1 MSYCD
6 DKKLALRISEEAR
19 QELETNLQSGIEGI
33 IEAPYNNTEE
43 LRKQYKEATKKG
55 EKKSLLKDI
64 EIEKK
69 RFNAHVELFNHLKD
83 TSLEYLYETNAF
95 IIPSDYVNN
104 RIDWIQ
110 GVFQE
115 AYAMSS
121 FANREKGI
129 AKSGLNNSAQWDARK
144 IRWIL
149 RKIKGWEA
157 RAKSNKE
164 LTPYENTIKMPLLVA
179 ASIDPTGQVSKL
191 VKMTTG
197 LLDSYLQIG
206 YPWKVSIID
215 PITKQRN
222 PISLESIDRKISGI
236 GARGD
241 VPGLTDYQKSIAAS
255 DLSEDLAHSEV
266 RSIIPRDIPT
276 NPKNFVK
283 WRNSWAG
290 KQFFEMIKFESERHE
305 IGDVDSRYVMI
316 PLHSNE
322 KGASLLSKH
331 RKAQLKEN
339 QIDTDPGENENAFLV
354 YRIPNDISGFFS
366 DIKSNKLI
374 TEESLQKHLQPTELE
389 EGFFTAQEH
398 RVYKHEK
405 IPGTMNPKRK
415 YANWSRGVQFQNKVY
430 EPPDSWMPEMW
441 DAVNMQREWNELF
454 YHKILKKDHMAV
466 MEELH
471 SYINQVKPELLN
483 MGWDIN
489 DIQEI
494 INKISDIGGIDFNV
508 TIDKQGDFVSSN
520 SFVRKASK
528 WSYGPVKFDRTVYL
542 QMSEEALDVVQ
553 KSYLPEIEAQLA
565 TDYSILNSPESNLSE
580 RTESLERI
588 SEYEDR
594 KKYYEEFVVNQEK
607 RMYGDT
613 DTDVDKRNMVMV
625 NKILATKGRTLF
637 TDHKRRRKDR
647 NVYSE
652 GVDQANRANELTRLK
667 IQLLKTVLAFK
678 KNPSLVNY
686 LVDQVKA
693 ASGDADIEAGFIN
706 LNYGD
711 QDIAENFGENVTAE
725 TIRDRGIFYRS
736 IKTAFNLGVGTSL
749 TNNFQRKNG
758 VINYGFKS
766 VLESMRVMNPIAG
779 QGGTREHTYED
790 LIQQVEETGV
800 LSPGNAFIDMLT
812 LGMDLGQ
819 GNSSDWKE
827 ALAPL
832 VDIVR
837 LIKATNLDKW
847 LNQSKTWDKLIL
859 SAQGLGDIASITD
872 LEELKKLEEELKRVK
887 EDLYDIVHGDYK
899 NTTKDRK
906 YLEKKLQDLKLGIK
920 QSMIN
925 RLVKWKLEWF
935 PSGIAKSVLTMAGS
949 ERQMRSEFAFI
960 GFNISREQGRVVIP
974 ESGEWKYTDSKDAV
988 DMARLSVYMNLFGLT
1003 KVMSSK
1009 MFRGAVGGIGLQFRQ
1024 YDYHQTIDEMEWLRS
1039 AAMSPDK
1046 WWTKNRAAAYTSLAF
1061 RITLQTMKKAIR
1073 GVSHSA
1079 KLAGVSK
1086 DQLRYWQKMINLNP
1100 EHDDKNLD
1108 RATNFFLIS
1117 GLPTLILK
1125 YMYFTLPE
1133 YHFYRNIQNFSRR
1146 FLSDD
1151 INMRAARGLE
1161 SMVVNKMITIATLL
1175 LYAAKVLD
1183 PDDEEEAIEDA
1194 LREGPISIEIIS
1206 IYLWIIDFSGNFL
1219 RGLRPFLPTPFKQI
1233 SQDKSV
1239 REFTEDILD

>member
-19 QELETNLQSGIEGI
+19 KELETNLESGIAGI
-33 IEAPYNNTEE
+33 IEVPHNNTKA
-43 LRKQYKEATKKG
+43 LKKQYKEATKKG
-55 EKKSLLKDI
+55 EKKSLLEDI
-64 EIEKK
+64 KIEKK
-69 RFNAHVELFNHLKD
+69 RFEAHQALFQHLMD

-121 FANREKGI
+121 FANRDKGI
-129 AKSGLNNSAQWDARK
+129 TKSGLNNSAQWDAGK

-164 LTPYENTIKMPLLVA
+164 LTPYENTMKMPLLVA

-215 PITKQRN
+215 PITKKRN
-222 PISLESIDRKISGI
+222 PISLESNDRKISCI

-322 KGASLLSKH
+322 KGASLLRKH

-466 MEELH
+466 MEEFH

-489 DIQEI
+489 DIQEVL
-494 INKISDIGGIDFNV
+494 NKISDIGGIDFNV
-508 TIDKQGDFVSSN
+508 TIDKQDNFVSSN

-528 WSYGPVKFDRTVYL
+528 WSYGPVKFERTVYL

-613 DTDVDKRNMVMV
+613 DTDVDRRNMVMV

-693 ASGDADIEAGFIN
+693 ASGDADIEAGFMN
-706 LNYGD
+706 LNYSD
-711 QDIAENFGENVTAE
+711 QDMAEMFGENVTAE
-725 TIRDRGIFYRS
+725 TLRDWGIFWRS

-758 VINYGFKS
+758 VINYGFKTI
-766 VLESMRVMNPIAG
+766 LESMRVMNPIAG

-800 LSPGNAFIDMLT
+800 LHPGNAFIDMLT
-812 LGMDLGQ
+812 MSMDLGQ
-819 GNSSDWKE
+819 GNSSDLKE
-827 ALAPL
+827 ALLPL
-832 VDIVR
+832 VDIGR
-837 LIKATNLDKW
+837 LIKATSLDKW
-847 LNQSKTWDKLIL
+847 LNQSKSWDKLIL
-859 SAQGLGDIASITD
+859 SAQSRGDVAGKID
-872 LEELKKLEEELKRVK
+872 LEELRRVK

-925 RLVKWKLEWF
+925 RIVKWKLEYF
-935 PSGIAKSVLTMAGS
+935 PSGILEAVVTMAGS
-949 ERQMRSEFAFI
+949 ERQMRSEFAFT

-988 DMARLSVYMNLFGLT
+988 DMARLSVLMNLFGLT
-1003 KVMSSK
+1003 KVMSAK
-1009 MFRGAVGGIGLQFRQ
+1009 MFRGAVGGMGLQFRQ
-1024 YDYHQTIDEMEWLRS
+1024 YDYHQTIVEMEWLRS
-1039 AAMSPDK
+1039 AAMSPE
-1046 WWTKNRAAAYTSLAF
+1046 WVSNRAAGYGTLPF
-1061 RITLQTMKKAIR
+1061 RITLQIMKKAIR
-1073 GVSHSA
+1073 GGMHSA
-1079 KLAGVSK
+1079 RLAGVSK
-1086 DQLRYWQKMINLNP
+1086 DQVKYWQKMINLNP

-1117 GLPTLILK
+1117 GVPTIMLK
-1125 YMYFTLPE
+1125 YLYFNFAP
-1133 YHFYRNIQNFSRR
+1133 YHVLRNVQNFSRR

-1151 INMRAARGLE
+1151 INMRASRGLE
-1161 SMVVNKMITIATLL
+1161 SMVVNKMITISMLL
-1175 LYAAKVLD
+1175 MYALCQLE
-1183 PDDEEEAIEDA
+1183 PDDEEDTIEDA
-1194 LREGPISIEIIS
+1194 LRELPFSMEIITM
-1206 IYLWIIDFSGNFL
+1206 YLWIIDFSGNFL
-1219 RGLRPFLPTPFKQI
+1219 RGLRPYLPTPIKQI

-1239 REFTEDILD
+1239 REFSEDILD

>member
-19 QELETNLQSGIEGI
+19 QELEINLQRGIEGI
-33 IEAPYNNTEE
+33 IEAPYNNTKA
-43 LRKQYKEATKKG
+43 LKNKHKEATRIG
-55 EKKSLLKDI
+55 EKKSLLEDI
-64 EIEKK
+64 KIEQE
-69 RFNAHVELFNHLKD
+69 RFKAHDLLFKHLMD

-115 AYAMSS
+115 AYAISS
-121 FANREKGI
+121 FANRDKGI
-129 AKSGLNNSAQWDARK
+129 TKSGLNNPEQWDAGK

-149 RKIKGWEA
+149 RKIKGWEDK
-157 RAKSNKE
+157 AKSNKE
-164 LTPYENTIKMPLLVA
+164 LTPYENTMKMPWLVA
-179 ASIDPTGQVSKL
+179 ASIDSTGQVSKL

-241 VPGLTDYQKSIAAS
+241 VSGLTDYQKSIAAS
-255 DLSEDLAHSEV
+255 DLSEELAHSEV
-266 RSIIPRDIPT
+266 RSIVPRDIPT

-322 KGASLLSKH
+322 KGASLLGKH
-331 RKAQLKEN
+331 RKAQLKDN

-389 EGFFTAQEH
+389 EGFFTGQEH

-415 YANWSRGVQFQNKVY
+415 YANWSRGVQFQNNVY

-441 DAVNMQREWNELF
+441 EAVNMQREWNELF
-454 YHKILKKDHMAV
+454 YEKILKKDHIEV
-466 MEELH
+466 MRELQ

-489 DIQEI
+489 DIQEV
-494 INKISDIGGIDFNV
+494 INKISDIGGIDFNI
-508 TIDKQGDFVSSN
+508 TTDKQGNFISSN

-528 WSYGPVKFDRTVYL
+528 WSYGPVKFQRTVYL
-542 QMSEEALDVVQ
+542 QMSEEALNVVQ

-613 DTDVDKRNMVMV
+613 DTDVDRRNMVMV

-667 IQLLKTVLAFK
+667 IQLFKTVLAFK

-693 ASGDADIEAGFIN
+693 ASGDADIEAGFMN
-706 LNYGD
+706 LNYSD
-711 QDIAENFGENVTAE
+711 QNTAEMFGENATAE
-725 TIRDRGIFYRS
+725 TIRDRGIFWRS
-736 IKTAFNLGVGTSL
+736 IKTAFNLGAGTSL

-800 LSPGNAFIDMLT
+800 LHPGNAFIDMLT
-812 LGMDLGQ
+812 MSMDLGQ
-819 GNSSDWKE
+819 GNSSDLKE
-827 ALAPL
+827 ALLPL
-832 VDIVR
+832 VDLGR
-837 LIKATNLDKW
+837 LMKATSLDKW

-859 SAQGLGDIASITD
+859 SAQSRGDVAGKIDI
-872 LEELKKLEEELKRVK
+872 EELRRVK
-887 EDLYDIVHGDYK
+887 EELYDIVHGDYK
-899 NTTKDRK
+899 NKDKK
-906 YLEKKLQDLKLGIK
+906 YLEKKLQDLKLDIK

-925 RLVKWKLEWF
+925 RIVKWKLEYF

-1003 KVMSSK
+1003 KVMSAK
-1009 MFRGAVGGIGLQFRQ
+1009 MFRGAVGGMGLQFRQ
-1024 YDYHQTIDEMEWLRS
+1024 YDYHQTIVEMEWLRS
-1039 AAMSPDK
+1039 AAMSPE
-1046 WWTKNRAAAYTSLAF
+1046 WVSNRAAGYGTLPF
-1061 RITLQTMKKAIR
+1061 RITLQIMKKAMR
-1073 GVSHSA
+1073 GGMHSA
-1079 KLAGVSK
+1079 RLAGVSK
-1086 DQLRYWQKMINLNP
+1086 DQVRYWQKMIKLNP
-1100 EHDDKNLD
+1100 EHDDKNLE

-1117 GLPTLILK
+1117 GVPTIMLK
-1125 YMYFTLPE
+1125 YLYFNFAP
-1133 YHFYRNIQNFSRR
+1133 YHVLRNAQNFARR

-1151 INMRAARGLE
+1151 INMRASRGLE
-1161 SMVVNKMITIATLL
+1161 SMVVNKMITISMLL
-1175 LYAAKVLD
+1175 MYALGQLE
-1183 PDDEEEAIEDA
+1183 PDDEEDSIEDA
-1194 LREGPISIEIIS
+1194 LRELPFSMEIITL
-1206 IYLWIIDFSGNFL
+1206 YLWIIDFSGNFL
-1219 RGLRPFLPTPFKQI
+1219 RGLRPYLPTPIKQI
-1233 SQDKSV
+1233 SQDKSI
-1239 REFTEDILD
+1239 REFSEDILD

>member
-115 AYAMSS
+115 ANAMSS

-528 WSYGPVKFDRTVYL
+528 WSYGPVKFERTVYL

-859 SAQGLGDIASITD
+859 SAQSRGDVAGKIA
-872 LEELKKLEEELKRVK
+872 LEELRRVK

-949 ERQMRSEFAFI
+949 ERQMRAEFAFI